1 MRRVTRECM
10 LLCLVMSAVIGMSLV
25 SLGCTHAPA
34 RPAELDQ
41 ARTAY
46 AEARDNPQVASRAPV
61 ALREAEE
68 ALLRAEQ
75 TWDKDR
81 DLKEVQNL
89 AAVARQRTEIARAA
103 AEQKQA
109 EAELE
114 ELAATRDRL
123 LLDARTREARLA
135 QEQAERAQRQADQ
148 AYQQVRATT
157 TQNTQLEQELNYAKE
172 ELAAKE
178 AAAKTPTKTCYNSR
192 GVAYPCRT
200 KAR

>member
-1 MRRVTRECM
+1 MEEKTMSQETPRYV
-10 LLCLVMSAVIGMSLV
+10 LLYLVMSTVIGLSLIGCSPT
-25 SLGCTHAPA
+25 SL
-34 RPAELDQ
+34 RPVELDQ

-46 AEARDNPQVASRAPV
+46 AEVRDNPQVASRAPV

-75 TWDKDR
+75 VWDKEENVR
-81 DLKEVQNL
+81 EVQNL

-114 ELAATRDRL
+114 EFITARDRL
-123 LLDARTREARLA
+123 LLEIRTRQAQRA
-135 QEQAERAQRQADQ
+135 QEQAEQAQRAADQ
-148 AYQQVRATT
+148 AYQQVRSTT
-157 TQNTQLEQELNYAKE
+157 TQNVQLERELAYTRE

-178 AAAKTPTKTCYNSR
+178 VAAKEAAARVPAKR
-192 GVAYPCRT
+192 R
-200 KAR
+200 ARAR

>member
-1 MRRVTRECM
+1 MRKVTRKYM
-10 LLCLVMSAVIGMSLV
+10 LLYLGISTVIGISLV
-25 SLGCTHAPA
+25 GCSHTPP
-34 RPAELDQ
+34 RPVALDQ

-75 TWDKDR
+75 LWDKEKDVR
-81 DLKEVQNL
+81 EVQNL
-89 AAVARQRTEIARAA
+89 AAVAQQRAEIARAA
-103 AEQKQA
+103 AAQKQA

-114 ELAATRDRL
+114 ELTAARDRL
-123 LLDARTREARLA
+123 LLEARTREARRA
-135 QEQAERAQRQADQ
+135 QEQAERAQREADQ

-157 TQNTQLEQELNYAKE
+157 TQNVQLERELTYTRE

-178 AAAKTPTKTCYNSR
+178 AAAQEAAARAQAKRRTRSR
-192 GVAYPCRT
+192 
-200 KAR
+200 